1 MSVFSTDEHSEQL
14 FLRGEEVFAED
25 GEIFDLLGSN
35 VADVMISE
43 IPRGIRVR
51 LCDKV
56 LGSTRDLFGRQPD
69 AVFETSSQS
78 GLIAHLSTVI
88 VPPTDGSSGKA
99 LRDFFDRSLESG
111 ERSLDSLRSVG
122 RLLAVERSI
131 YDDIAY
137 LNCSLVLYDQTF
149 AEAEAFLTQIDDRVS
164 VAHEPPQ
171 LFVCHA
177 SEDEPFVE
185 QLVSELDRRA
195 MYAWYDKREIVVGDS
210 IVERI
215 NEGLEATDYLVAV
228 LSPRSVAK
236 PWVSREMSSSLMRQ
250 LGGKRIRILPVL
262 LEPCQIPSLL
272 ADLKYADFSE
282 SFEHGMAELMS
293 AIRGRK
299 IA

>member
-1 MSVFSTDEHSEQL
+1 MSVFRTDEYNEQL
-14 FLRGEEVFAED
+14 FLRGEEVFTEG
-25 GEIFDLLGSN
+25 GEVFDLLGSS

-51 LCDKV
+51 LCNKV
-56 LGSTRDLFGRQPD
+56 LGSTRDLFDRQPH
-69 AVFETSSQS
+69 AEFENSSQS
-78 GLIAHLSTVI
+78 GLIAHLSTAI
-88 VPPTDGSSGKA
+88 FPPTDDSSGKA
-99 LRDFFDRSLESG
+99 LRDFFDQSLESG
-111 ERSLDSLRSVG
+111 ERSLDSLRSAG
-122 RLLAVERSI
+122 RLIAVERCI
-131 YDDIAY
+131 YDDIAF
-137 LNCSLVLYDQTF
+137 LTCSLALYDQTF

-164 VAHEPPQ
+164 GAHEPPH

-177 SEDEPFVE
+177 SEDKPFVE

-210 IVERI
+210 IIERI
-215 NEGLEATDYLVAV
+215 NEGLGAADYLVAV

-250 LGGKRIRILPVL
+250 LEGKGIRILPVL
-262 LEPCQIPSLL
+262 LERCEIPSLL

-282 SFEHGMAELMS
+282 SFEHGMADLMS
-293 AIRGRK
+293 AIRRGK